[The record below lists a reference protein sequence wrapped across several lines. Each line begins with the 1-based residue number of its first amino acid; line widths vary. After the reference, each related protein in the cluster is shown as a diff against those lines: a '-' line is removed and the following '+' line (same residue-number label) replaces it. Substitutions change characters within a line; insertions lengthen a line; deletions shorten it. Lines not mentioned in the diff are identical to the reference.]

1 MIDGIDML
9 DTADTITVVAL
20 FVIFSLWLSIEA
32 MKMIREKYIEIY
44 NERSKD
50 DNAILGNHDDWLST
64 ELRLALKLHTN
75 NSTVMKHCVATYL
88 TVQDTID
95 DIEFVAN
102 IQGGEFV
109 TSSRS
114 MVKINT
120 KKGNN
125 TIKSLLYI
133 IDKSGVSYIT
143 VASFDFGFLGEE
155 NHVEQY
161 EISCLLEDI
170 FVVEKDRLSKL
181 YRANPENLLF
191 INQNKENRD
200 YHSDTIIST
209 LNVSDKYAHF
219 TITDMDKPS
228 EFITHK
234 FKIELKDIY
243 SI

>member
-20 FVIFSLWLSIEA
+20 FAIFSLWLSVQAI
-32 MKMIREKYIEIY
+32 KLIRKRYKR
-44 NERSKD
+44 NENTNSSII
-50 DNAILGNHDDWLST
+50 APDDWLGI
-64 ELRLALKLHTN
+64 ELRLALKLYTN
-75 NSTVMKHCVATYL
+75 NSNVMKHCVATYL

-133 IDKSGVSYIT
+133 VDKSGVSYIT
-143 VASFDFGFLGEE
+143 VASFDFNFLREE

-181 YRANPENLLF
+181 HRANPENLLF

>member
-20 FVIFSLWLSIEA
+20 FAIFSLWLSVQAI
-32 MKMIREKYIEIY
+32 KLIRKRYKR
-44 NERSKD
+44 NENTNSSII
-50 DNAILGNHDDWLST
+50 APDDWLGI
-64 ELRLALKLHTN
+64 ELRLALKLYTN
-75 NSTVMKHCVATYL
+75 NSNVMKHCVATYL

-133 IDKSGVSYIT
+133 VDKSGVSYIT
-143 VASFDFGFLGEE
+143 VASFDFNFLSEE

-161 EISCLLEDI
+161 EISCLLEDKL
-170 FVVEKDRLSKL
+170 VVEKERL
-181 YRANPENLLF
+181 
-191 INQNKENRD
+191 
-200 YHSDTIIST
+200 
-209 LNVSDKYAHF
+209 
-219 TITDMDKPS
+219 
-228 EFITHK
+228 
-234 FKIELKDIY
+234 
-243 SI
+243 